1 MAIESLA
8 AGTPVVATDVGG
20 VPDVVEQGTDGFLTS
35 VGDVEAMAA
44 ALERLARNPDLAVE
58 MGRAGRERTLPRYR
72 VERLIDDIDSLYRVL
87 LAEKGLP
94 LPEPRPARARA
105 T

>member
-1 MAIESLA
+1 MDAL
-8 AGTPVVATDVGG
+8 
-20 VPDVVEQGTDGFLTS
+20 
-35 VGDVEAMAA
+35 AA
-44 ALERLARNPDLAVE
+44 ALERLARNPQLGVE

-72 VERLIDDIDSLYRVL
+72 VERLIEDVDSLYRVL

-94 LPEPRPARARA
+94 LPEPTSSARARA

>member
-1 MAIESLA
+1 M
-8 AGTPVVATDVGG
+8 VATRVGG
-20 VPDVVEQGTDGFLTS
+20 VPDVVEDGADGFLAP

-44 ALERLARNPDLAVE
+44 ALERLARDPQLARE

-72 VERLIDDIDSLYRVL
+72 VERLIDDVDSLYRVL

-94 LPEPRPARARA
+94 LPEPTSSARARA